1 MSYLIDTNV
10 LSELRRKQPDPN
22 VVAWMQ
28 ARPRQ
33 SLFLSVL
40 TLGEIR
46 KGLER
51 VEDAA
56 RRQSLLDWLEV
67 ELPNYFVGRLL
78 TVDAHTADRWGR
90 LMAQAGRPLPAI
102 DGLLAATALQH
113 DLTLVTRNIKDFAG
127 IAVSMKSLLNLPKG
141 EGKK

>member
-22 VVAWMQ
+22 VVTWMQ

-51 VEDAA
+51 VEDAT
-56 RRQSLLDWLEV
+56 RKQSLLDWLEV
-67 ELPNYFVGRLL
+67 ELPNYFVGRMLV
-78 TVDAHTADRWGR
+78 VDAHTADRWGR

-127 IAVSMKSLLNLPKG
+127 LEVRLLNPWG
-141 EGKK
+141 QH

>member
-51 VEDAA
+51 VEDAT
-56 RRQSLLDWLEV
+56 RKQSLLDWLEV

-127 IAVSMKSLLNLPKG
+127 LEVRLINPWDV
-141 EGKK
+141 

>member
-10 LSELRRKQPDPN
+10 LSELRRKQPEAR
-22 VVAWMQ
+22 VVAWLQ
-28 ARPRQ
+28 DRPPQ

-51 VEDAA
+51 VEDTH
-56 RRQSLLDWLEV
+56 RKQILLDWLEV
-67 ELPNYFVGRLL
+67 ELPNYFVGRI
-78 TVDAHTADRWGR
+78 VNIDSHTADRWGR

-113 DLTLVTRNIKDFAG
+113 DLTLVTRNTKDFAG
-127 IAVSMKSLLNLPKG
+127 LDVRLINPWDA
-141 EGKK
+141 

>member
-1 MSYLIDTNV
+1 LSYLIDTNV
-10 LSELRRKQPDPN
+10 LSELRRKQPEAR
-22 VVAWMQ
+22 VVAWLQ
-28 ARPRQ
+28 DRPPQ

-51 VEDAA
+51 VEDTH
-56 RRQSLLDWLEV
+56 RKQILLDWLEV
-67 ELPNYFVGRLL
+67 ELPNYFVGRI
-78 TVDAHTADRWGR
+78 VNIDSHTADRWGR

-113 DLTLVTRNIKDFAG
+113 DLTLVTRNTKDFAG
-127 IAVSMKSLLNLPKG
+127 LDVRLINPWDA
-141 EGKK
+141 

>member
-10 LSELRRKQPDPN
+10 LSELRRKAPVLW
-22 VVAWMQ
+22 VVAWLQ

-51 VEDAA
+51 VPEPA
-56 RRQSLLDWLEV
+56 RKQALLDWLEV
-67 ELPNYFVGRLL
+67 ELPNYFVGRVLAI
-78 TVDAHTADRWGR
+78 DAATADRWGR
-90 LMAQAGRPLPAI
+90 LMAQAARPLPAI
-102 DGLLAATALQH
+102 DALLAATALQNY
-113 DLTLVTRNIKDFAG
+113 LALVTRNTKDFAG
-127 IAVSMKSLLNLPKG
+127 LDVPLINPWD
-141 EGKK
+141 

>member
-1 MSYLIDTNV
+1 MAYLIDTNV
-10 LSELRRKQPDPN
+10 LSELRRKQPDER

-28 ARPRQ
+28 DRPRQ

-46 KGLER
+46 KGIER
-51 VEDAA
+51 LDDLA
-56 RRQSLLDWLEV
+56 RRQKLLDWLEV

-78 TVDAHTADRWGR
+78 TIEARTADRWGR
-90 LMAQAGRPLPAI
+90 LMASADRPLPAI

-113 DLTLVTRNIKDFAG
+113 DLTLVTRNTRDFAG
-127 IAVSMKSLLNLPKG
+127 LKVQLINPW
-141 EGKK
+141 ED